1 MVITNLKNKMS
12 NFIQEIHL
20 DMLAW
25 GSLEDQVDK
34 RAVAEIVAT
43 PTKKKEKDDD
53 KKLFS
58 AKRTSPRPAKNKKTL
73 NQLLQGGTKKTPKS
87 KQKAREQ
94 SKAWEKKLGK
104 KWKDKMEKGIED
116 EESPRHNSIEDSQL
130 QIPIQ

>member
-1 MVITNLKNKMS
+1 
-12 NFIQEIHL
+12 
-20 DMLAW
+20 MLAW

-73 NQLLQGGTKKTPKS
+73 N
-87 KQKAREQ
+87 
-94 SKAWEKKLGK
+94 
-104 KWKDKMEKGIED
+104 
-116 EESPRHNSIEDSQL
+116 
-130 QIPIQ
+130 